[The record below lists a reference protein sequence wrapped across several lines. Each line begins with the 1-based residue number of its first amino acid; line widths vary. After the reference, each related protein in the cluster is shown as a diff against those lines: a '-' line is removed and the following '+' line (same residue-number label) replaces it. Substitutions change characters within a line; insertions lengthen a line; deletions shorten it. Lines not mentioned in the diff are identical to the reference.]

1 MLLKVLFLVLNGM
14 RMEKGKKDGTINL
27 DGTIHDSDPNF
38 SRKTKEWLKQH
49 G

>member
-1 MLLKVLFLVLNGM
+1 M

-38 SRKTKEWLKQH
+38 SRKTKEWIKQH
-49 G
+49 GWNL